1 MSQFSWENEWRLQKL
16 KEESYIVGHI
26 MDKTPKWVRFVEK
39 KVPATLQKTLEAA
52 FNKAFV
58 TVFEKGSGLIEKTYR
73 KERQVRLFREH
84 ERDLAVRRFGNLNV
98 RQEERERRILRS
110 QR

>member
-16 KEESYIVGHI
+16 KEESFMVGHI
-26 MDKTPKWVRFVEK
+26 MDKTPKWVKFVEK
-39 KVPATLQKTLEAA
+39 KVPATLQKTLETA

-73 KERQVRLFREH
+73 KQRHERLFRQPGH
-84 ERDLAVRRFGNLNV
+84 GGGYDPRRL
-98 RQEERERRILRS
+98 
-110 QR
+110 